1 MLTRTHRRHSSAID
15 ARDRSSRGMASAN
28 DTQETDADWARI
40 HGVDQRAA
48 VVTFTHRALEVVR
61 RQRGDDE
68 AQVSD
73 CVTIAQRGSQSD
85 KFCGD
90 TSSVIWPMA
99 YVTARYVCAKTLERV
114 EAEHATAA
122 SASERTTTLSR
133 AEICDLAR
141 RGVVTEHTS
150 VLEIGAGAGLFGIV
164 VAALGAKKVTL
175 TDETME
181 LLAANVEASGMTNA
195 EARRLG
201 WAIKPGIERVADSDD
216 SDDDV
221 NAPFGDWNEVVAF
234 VESLAEKPH
243 MIIGSDIM
251 YSQNKTTM
259 RALGDTMAALAD
271 ENTAIVI
278 GFEDRGDWGQLATFY
293 ECCEESGLFGD
304 GQPFDNDDDDRLF
317 ITLQKKTPM

>member
-1 MLTRTHRRHSSAID
+1 M
-15 ARDRSSRGMASAN
+15 
-28 DTQETDADWARI
+28 
-40 HGVDQRAA
+40 
-48 VVTFTHRALEVVR
+48 
-61 RQRGDDE
+61 
-68 AQVSD
+68 
-73 CVTIAQRGSQSD
+73 
-85 KFCGD
+85 
-90 TSSVIWPMA
+90 
-99 YVTARYVCAKTLERV
+99 
-114 EAEHATAA
+114 
-122 SASERTTTLSR
+122 
-133 AEICDLAR
+133 
-141 RGVVTEHTS
+141 
-150 VLEIGAGAGLFGIV
+150 LEIGAGAGLFGIV

-317 ITLQKKTPM
+317 ITLQKKTSM